1 MPNAAACT
9 GLCIFCEKTTV
20 ASAFIMA
27 LRLLTHTHTLT
38 HKCAYTLFALNPQA
52 DKTAL
57 YKDK

>member
-1 MPNAAACT
+1 MPNAAACM
-9 GLCIFCEKTTV
+9 GLCIFCEKTAV

-27 LRLLTHTHTLT
+27 LKLLTHTLT
-38 HKCAYTLFALNPQA
+38 HKCAHALFALNPQA